1 MFHVEQLNKNK
12 VKDFLVTGEEFSL
25 VIDAEVP
32 GMLKTTPK
40 PFTNELSK
48 YYDSKEYI
56 SHTDSNKTFIDSLY
70 QKVKQYNLKYKK
82 NIITKSFQPKNVL
95 DYGCGT
101 GSFVEYLN
109 QNGIKAF
116 GYEPNENALE
126 LAKNKIGDNL
136 LNEDEVF
143 AKKYDVITLWHV
155 LEHIPNY
162 DLILKSLIE
171 CLTPNGKL
179 IIAIPNY
186 KSYDAKFYKNYW
198 AAYDVPRHLWHFS
211 KESIKYI
218 AKDFGM
224 IIDNI
229 KPMYFD
235 AFYVSLLSEK
245 YKGNNSLGF
254 LRAFMIGAYSNFRA
268 LFNNQYS
275 SLIYVLCNYKKG

>member
-1 MFHVEQLNKNK
+1 MFHVEQLGKNK

-25 VIDAEVP
+25 VIDSEVP
-32 GMLKTTPK
+32 EMLKTMPK

-56 SHTDSNKTFIDSLY
+56 SHTDSKKTFLDTIY
-70 QKVKQYNLKYKK
+70 QKVKRYNLKYKK
-82 NIITKSFQPKNVL
+82 DIITKSFQPKTVL

-109 QNGIKAF
+109 QNNINAF

-126 LAKNKIGDNL
+126 LAKNKIGEKL

-143 AKKYDVITLWHV
+143 TKKYDVITLWHV

-162 DLILKSLIE
+162 DLILKSLID
-171 CLTPNGKL
+171 CLNPNGQL
-179 IIAIPNY
+179 IIAVPNY

-211 KESIKYI
+211 KKSIKYI
-218 AKDFGM
+218 ANNFGM
-224 IIDNI
+224 VIDKV

-245 YKGNNSLGF
+245 YKGNNSLG
-254 LRAFMIGAYSNFRA
+254 LIRAFIIGAYSNFRA

-275 SLIYVLCNYKKG
+275 SLIYILCNHKKS

>member
-1 MFHVEQLNKNK
+1 MFHVEQLGKNK

-25 VIDAEVP
+25 VIDSEVP
-32 GMLKTTPK
+32 EMLKTMPK

-56 SHTDSNKTFIDSLY
+56 SHTDSKKTFLDTIY
-70 QKVKQYNLKYKK
+70 QKVKRYNLKYKK
-82 NIITKSFQPKNVL
+82 DIITKSFQPKTVL

-109 QNGIKAF
+109 QNNINAF
-116 GYEPNENALE
+116 GYEPNEKALE
-126 LAKNKIGDNL
+126 LAKNKIGKNL

-143 AKKYDVITLWHV
+143 TKKYDVITLWHV

-171 CLTPNGKL
+171 CLNPNGKL
-179 IIAIPNY
+179 IIAVPNY

-211 KESIKYI
+211 KKSIKYI
-218 AKDFGM
+218 ANNFGM
-224 IIDNI
+224 VIDKV

-245 YKGNNSLGF
+245 YKGNNSLG
-254 LRAFMIGAYSNFRA
+254 LIRAFIIGAYSNFRA

-275 SLIYVLCNYKKG
+275 SLIYILCNHKKS